1 MPTNIEIKA
10 RVHEMEH
17 LENNVR
23 SMTKSEPILLY
34 QEDYFFNV
42 PHGRLKLRVL
52 SPGRA
57 ELIFYDR
64 QNVAGPKQSA
74 YSKIEIADP
83 QAFKETLGN
92 ALGIMGVVR
101 KIRKLYVYEQT
112 RIHLDDVEGLGH
124 FMELEVMLQ
133 DDQTNED
140 GVAIAEEIMRQLHID
155 PRDLVNSAYIDL
167 LKLEKQ

>member
-23 SMTKSEPILLY
+23 NMTKSEPSLLH
-34 QEDYFFNV
+34 QEDYFFHV
-42 PHGRLKLRVL
+42 PHGRLKLRVM

-57 ELIFYDR
+57 ELIFYNR
-64 QNVAGPKQSA
+64 PNIAGPKLSS
-74 YSKIEIADP
+74 YFKTEIDDP
-83 QAFKETLGN
+83 QSLKETLGN
-92 ALGIMGVVR
+92 ALGIKGVVR

-124 FMELEVMLQ
+124 FMELEVMLH

-140 GVAIAEEIMRQLHID
+140 GVAIAEEIMRQLHVY
-155 PRDLVNSAYIDL
+155 PRDLVDSAYINL
-167 LKLEKQ
+167 LKLKQQ